1 MKLDLEKDISQEMN
15 KKSPVISYDLPYVLL
30 KHQEESLKALVENAP
45 TAYSLEIK
53 ESPCY
58 PNGISICLEYLEES
72 A

>member
-1 MKLDLEKDISQEMN
+1 MKLELEKNIVQEIN
-15 KKSPVISYDLPYVLL
+15 KKSPLIFYDFPYVIL
-30 KHQEESLKALVENAP
+30 KTQEESLKALVENAP